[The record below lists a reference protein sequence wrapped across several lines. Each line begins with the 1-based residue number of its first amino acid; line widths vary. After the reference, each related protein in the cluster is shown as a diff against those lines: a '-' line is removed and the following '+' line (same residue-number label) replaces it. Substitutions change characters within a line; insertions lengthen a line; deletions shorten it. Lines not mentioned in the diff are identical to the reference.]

1 MFKNTSVKKK
11 LLILFCTPLL
21 LSLLSSSI
29 LLYLNDRNVEKLIQ
43 SLYDTSFQTN
53 SLILDA
59 DKDLYQALVG
69 FQSLTIEGNSDEFIE
84 ETRLDIQSNITRAV
98 EKVDESLTIIQEQ
111 NLQDITQPTSEDNS
125 LEDTSSQTDTNNITI
140 QQLLLDFKEHFG
152 VWAKITE
159 EKDPSYTLYKDSL
172 TVFEAARDNLKISG
186 DILNDY
192 ALNNIDDIH
201 LSNKTTKIWFF
212 SIFLFFFLM
221 ITGGGLLFIRGM
233 IRTIHEIL
241 FKIQDVSEGNLQVE
255 LKSNYTNSEL
265 GKMLKGSDVMVS
277 KLRELIFSINEH
289 SKTVQKASIELS
301 QSSKESSAATN
312 HVADNI
318 QTITGGI
325 EVQANMIDETST
337 SVEEMATGVQKI
349 AESTSYISMLSEK
362 TDHQAD
368 KGNEVV
374 IQLQNQIE
382 SMMNTIK
389 HLATI
394 VTSLNQRSDKIGS
407 IIDNITTFANQTN
420 LLSLNASIEA
430 ARAGEQGR
438 GFAVVAEEIRKL
450 ATSSLESAES
460 IQTLIV
466 DTQNEISNVTESMK
480 SAVEESAKSNQSMV
494 EVSEDFKIIS
504 KHIKDMGD
512 HIHETSAITQQLAAS
527 SQEVASSMANSKTTS
542 HDIFAKSQ
550 NVVAAAEEQ
559 LALIENMDAAAYELM
574 KVVDQ
579 LNKSIAI
586 FKV

>member
-69 FQSLTIEGNSDEFIE
+69 FQSLTIEGNSDEYIE

-111 NLQDITQPTSEDNS
+111 SLQDITQPSIEDNTQ
-125 LEDTSSQTDTNNITI
+125 EDTSSQTDTNNITI

-172 TVFEAARDNLKISG
+172 PVFEAARDNLKISG

-221 ITGGGLLFIRGM
+221 ITGGGLLFISGM

-255 LKSNYTNSEL
+255 LKSKYTNSEL

-466 DTQNEISNVTESMK
+466 DTQSEISNVTESMK

-559 LALIENMDAAAYELM
+559 LALIENMDAAAHELM